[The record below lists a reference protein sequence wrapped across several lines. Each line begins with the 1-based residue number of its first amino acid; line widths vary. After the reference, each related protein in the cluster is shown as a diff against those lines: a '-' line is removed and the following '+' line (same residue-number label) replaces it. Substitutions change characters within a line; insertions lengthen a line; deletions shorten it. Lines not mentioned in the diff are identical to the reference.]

1 MRKVIHTLLS
11 ALVALSVGV
20 PADARTPTDS
30 APPASANM
38 PAPVPAPLKA
48 NAPHY
53 EVQPCCRLCPLA
65 ADPQAYAGSKFLN
78 DFRVLVDGRN
88 GWLFRT
94 GLDLTT
100 QFDVS
105 DASVAQLRRLA
116 DALRRRGTQIVMVYQ
131 PPRGL
136 MDPDELTP
144 QERRRYNL
152 QTARR
157 NYAQALQRLR
167 SGGVIVPPLDQLV
180 NEHKGYDY
188 YFRRDHH
195 WTAAGAQ
202 HTAEVIAQT
211 MRRLPGFSSIPR
223 KQFDTHADG
232 VIGKPGTLQ
241 KVATQ
246 LCGGGYSLQYEPVF
260 VTDSA
265 GGGSLL
271 GNETQ
276 PDVVLV
282 GTSNSDT
289 KGGYNFPGYL
299 EQYLG
304 VDVLD
309 VAITG
314 GSFEGSLL
322 HYLSSKEFQQ
332 HPPKYMIWET
342 PYQDYP
348 SSEQNPYKIYR
359 QAVPLVTG
367 GCHGKPAALTR
378 TVALHQ
384 GSNEVL
390 FNGGGRILPLV
401 GRDYQL
407 EFQFSDP
414 GIKDL
419 DAQVLYFSGM
429 KESLKLH
436 FKQYVDNGG
445 RFDAELRSDRPDY
458 AAATLM
464 GVTMQMDKAP
474 AKPLSVTAT
483 VCPRA
488 DTESAMASTQR

>member
-1 MRKVIHTLLS
+1 M
-11 ALVALSVGV
+11 
-20 PADARTPTDS
+20 
-30 APPASANM
+30 
-38 PAPVPAPLKA
+38 
-48 NAPHY
+48 
-53 EVQPCCRLCPLA
+53 
-65 ADPQAYAGSKFLN
+65 
-78 DFRVLVDGRN
+78 
-88 GWLFRT
+88 
-94 GLDLTT
+94 
-100 QFDVS
+100 
-105 DASVAQLRRLA
+105 
-116 DALRRRGTQIVMVYQ
+116 
-131 PPRGL
+131 
-136 MDPDELTP
+136 
-144 QERRRYNL
+144 
-152 QTARR
+152 
-157 NYAQALQRLR
+157 
-167 SGGVIVPPLDQLV
+167 PPLDQLV

-202 HTAEVIAQT
+202 HTAKIVAQT
-211 MRRLPGFSSIPR
+211 MRRLPGFASIPR
-223 KQFDTHADG
+223 KQFVTHTDG

-246 LCGGGYSLQYEPVF
+246 LCGGGYSLQYQPIY
-260 VTDSA
+260 VTDPVD
-265 GGGSLL
+265 GGSLL
-271 GNETQ
+271 GTASQ

-314 GSFEGSLL
+314 GSFDGSLL
-322 HYLSSKEFQQ
+322 HYLASKEFQQ
-332 HPPKYMIWET
+332 HPPKFIIWET

-348 SSEQNPYKIYR
+348 NSQQNPYKIYR
-359 QAVPLVTG
+359 QAVPMVTN
-367 GCHGKPAALTR
+367 GCHGKTPLLSR

-384 GSNEVL
+384 GANELL
-390 FNGGGRILPLV
+390 FNGGGNILPLV

-414 GIKDL
+414 GVKDL
-419 DAQVLYFSGM
+419 DAEVWYFTGL

-458 AAATLM
+458 ASATLM
-464 GVTMQMDKAP
+464 GVMMQLDQAP
-474 AKPLSVTAT
+474 AKPLSVTT
-483 VCPRA
+483 QVCARGGSPELA
-488 DTESAMASTQR
+488 VAK

>member
-1 MRKVIHTLLS
+1 MRRVFEVLLGVG
-11 ALVALSVGV
+11 LALSGG
-20 PADARTPTDS
+20 AAAGAAAPTAAPTT
-30 APPASANM
+30 APP
-38 PAPVPAPLKA
+38 PAPVIGSAPQ
-48 NAPHY
+48 Y
-53 EVQPCCRLCPLA
+53 GVQRCCSLCPRA
-65 ADPQAYAGSKFLN
+65 ADPEAYAGSKFLS

-100 QFDVS
+100 RFDVS
-105 DASVAQLRRLA
+105 DASLLQLHRLA
-116 DALRRRGTQIVMVYQ
+116 DALRQRGTEIVMVYQ

-144 QERRRYNL
+144 QERRAYNL
-152 QTARR
+152 QAARS

-167 SGGVIVPPLDQLV
+167 NDGGVIVPPLDQLV
-180 NEHKGYDY
+180 DEHKGYDY

-202 HTAEVIAQT
+202 HTAQVIAET
-211 MRRLPGFSSIPR
+211 MRRLPGFASIPR
-223 KQFDTHADG
+223 KQFVTRADG

-241 KVATQ
+241 KVAEQ
-246 LCGGGYSLQYEPVF
+246 LCGGGYSLQYQPVY
-260 VTDSA
+260 VTEST

-271 GNETQ
+271 GNESQ

-322 HYLSSKEFQQ
+322 HYLASKEFQQ
-332 HPPKYMIWET
+332 HPPKFMIWET

-359 QAVPLVTG
+359 QAVPLVTD
-367 GCHGKPAALTR
+367 GCRNKTPLLSR
-378 TVALHQ
+378 TVTLHQ
-384 GSNEVL
+384 GTNELL
-390 FNGGGRILPLV
+390 FNGGGRVQPLV

-419 DAQVLYFSGM
+419 DAEVWYFSGLR
-429 KESLKLH
+429 ESLKLH

-445 RFDAELRSDRPDY
+445 RFNAELRSDRPDY
-458 AAATLM
+458 ASATLM
-464 GVTMQMDKAP
+464 GVTMRLDQTP
-474 AKPLSVTAT
+474 AKPLSVTAQ
-483 VCPRA
+483 VCARS
-488 DTESAMASTQR
+488 TSGLAMTTGR